1 MGGTSRRGAEVVHMC
16 INPAFDLNISLSS
29 TGASDAH
36 STINPTWSGNFLTD
50 EFGEFFV
57 VTCNNNDAKFYL
69 SRFARGSIGRC
80 VLFRGR
86 WITPNEFQ
94 ARNSILE

>member
-1 MGGTSRRGAEVVHMC
+1 MHVA
-16 INPAFDLNISLSS
+16 LSS
-29 TGASDAH
+29 TSGDAH
-36 STINPTWSGNFLTD
+36 SSINPVWSGNFQMD
-50 EFGEFFV
+50 EFGEFFT

-94 ARNSILE
+94 ARRTSSGGE